1 MVNIELGFLATS
13 SFLIQSQNR
22 VSSANSLSSLFCLLT
37 DAKNIRSEIYQLVRT
52 ALPILYFITSMFN
65 SKKQYDVSIKCSI
78 STQGSKPSDFPYR
91 DYRYFRETHVLS
103 ECSGN

>member
-1 MVNIELGFLATS
+1 MLNIELGFFATP

-22 VSSANSLSSLFCLLT
+22 VSSANSSSSLFCLLT
-37 DAKNIRSEIYQLVRT
+37 DAKNIRSEIYQIVRT

-65 SKKQYDVSIKCSI
+65 SKKQYDVSI

-91 DYRYFRETHVLS
+91 DYRYFRETHLLS